1 MSESDEALLQRL
13 QDFCARDYGLRLSA
27 SRISAMAGFHP
38 FAVLPELL
46 MSLVY
51 QGSQELL
58 NHDAKLLGI
67 QIQSDE
73 AVLKELASK
82 ASQSTRRAL
91 ESALEVKRGK
101 RVLDT
106 VLKADQV
113 KQQVLKEAK
122 SSKNLTVQELKVLQE
137 GVRSSVDTGYG
148 TFHEEQALDLYEKKC
163 GWQVRDRNA
172 SIMAWPFAKLEDVRD
187 GHVNRQ
193 QQQLTVVPL
202 TKASATIRF
211 VASTSSGGSAN
222 RSEKTDEIDLNDHLS
237 VADKPTIAVQ
247 SDDTKDGDQIMN
259 NAENPPSESTS
270 TIQPTSGSAQ
280 HKAMTNVQ
288 QLEKSE
294 CAIPPTR
301 PMRPFFTIYGAVDG
315 IRDELWCP
323 PNTSYGEET
332 CALNEEWQLRQIIVE
347 CKHRMKQTFSSPPL
361 YDQIQTTAYCLMYNV
376 DQADIVQVVRTP
388 KPPRKVQKKNTKEM
402 LYVQSKIITKSERK
416 ETVVASE
423 EVIVHASTENKTA
436 SLTNVIGSK
445 TDSCTTGS
453 MKAIEKEEV
462 NGEKCLET
470 VQVENVSA
478 DFAASAATQIANS
491 TGQQVDDT
499 TKTEA
504 CTTSIEIDIK
514 RVSLDDPLLQHRQNW
529 NNVIL
534 PRLRSFVDAVY
545 RIRSNDTKRYQLL
558 TAMSNPTGN
567 LLDAWNI
574 LHEECPWLKDC
585 DTAFNRD
592 Y

>member
-1 MSESDEALLQRL
+1 
-13 QDFCARDYGLRLSA
+13 
-27 SRISAMAGFHP
+27 
-38 FAVLPELL
+38 
-46 MSLVY
+46 
-51 QGSQELL
+51 
-58 NHDAKLLGI
+58 
-67 QIQSDE
+67 
-73 AVLKELASK
+73 
-82 ASQSTRRAL
+82 
-91 ESALEVKRGK
+91 
-101 RVLDT
+101 
-106 VLKADQV
+106 
-113 KQQVLKEAK
+113 
-122 SSKNLTVQELKVLQE
+122 
-137 GVRSSVDTGYG
+137 
-148 TFHEEQALDLYEKKC
+148 
-163 GWQVRDRNA
+163 
-172 SIMAWPFAKLEDVRD
+172 
-187 GHVNRQ
+187 
-193 QQQLTVVPL
+193 
-202 TKASATIRF
+202 
-211 VASTSSGGSAN
+211 
-222 RSEKTDEIDLNDHLS
+222 
-237 VADKPTIAVQ
+237 
-247 SDDTKDGDQIMN
+247 
-259 NAENPPSESTS
+259 
-270 TIQPTSGSAQ
+270 
-280 HKAMTNVQ
+280 
-288 QLEKSE
+288 
-294 CAIPPTR
+294 
-301 PMRPFFTIYGAVDG
+301 
-315 IRDELWCP
+315 
-323 PNTSYGEET
+323 
-332 CALNEEWQLRQIIVE
+332 
-347 CKHRMKQTFSSPPL
+347 
-361 YDQIQTTAYCLMYNV
+361 MYNV

-402 LYVQSKIITKSERK
+402 LYVKSKIITKSERK